1 MKAHPTAIIDP
12 RAQLACTVTVGP
24 YTVIEEGVELGDNC
38 EVMSH
43 VVLGGPTRIGKR
55 NRIFPWASVGLD
67 PQDTKFRGEPT
78 RLEVGDDN
86 IFREIVTVHCGKA
99 GGVGWSQIG
108 NQNNVQGV
116 VDMALDG

>member
-1 MKAHPTAIIDP
+1 MKAHPTAIIHP

-24 YTVIEEGVELGDNC
+24 YTVIEEGVELGDDC

-55 NRIFPWASVGLD
+55 NRIFPWASVGLE

-86 IFREIVTVHCGKA
+86 IFREFVTVHRGTA
-99 GGVGWSQIG
+99 GAAASPRSETTTC
-108 NQNNVQGV
+108 
-116 VDMALDG
+116 